1 MKQWWTRYAE
11 KIDNANLR
19 ERALIF
25 FAAAF
30 VLVALLNTTLISPL
44 IAKQRRI
51 SGEITQMQSEANLF
65 QGQIQTAV
73 SVRREDPDAANRK
86 KLEQLKQ
93 QFADYEKRVQ
103 EKQGRLVPPDRIANL
118 LEDILA
124 RNRRLE
130 MISLK
135 TLPVAAMSEG
145 LSGAVARITARPMFR
160 HGVEITVK
168 GSYLDLLSYV
178 GELEKLPLRM
188 YWTKVDI
195 AVDVYPEV
203 TMKLGVYT
211 LSLEKNWLVV

>member
-1 MKQWWTRYAE
+1 MKQWWMRYAE
-11 KIDNANLR
+11 KIDNASLR

-30 VLVALLNTTLISPL
+30 VLVAILNTTLISPL
-44 IAKQRRI
+44 LAKQRAI
-51 SGEITQMQSEANLF
+51 SGEIAQMQSEASLF
-65 QGQIQTAV
+65 QGQVQTAV
-73 SVRREDPDAANRK
+73 RARREDPDTASRQ
-86 KLEQLKQ
+86 KLEQLRQ

-103 EKQGRLVPPDRIANL
+103 EKQGRLVPPDRIAGL
-118 LEDILA
+118 LEDILT

-130 MISLK
+130 MVSLK
-135 TLPVAAMSEG
+135 TLPVGSLRE
-145 LSGAVARITARPMFR
+145 LQSGIVAKILTHQIFR

-168 GSYLDLLSYV
+168 GGYLDLLNYV

-188 YWTKVDI
+188 YWTKIDL

-203 TMKLGVYT
+203 TMKLAVYT

>member
-1 MKQWWTRYAE
+1 MKQWWMRYAE

-30 VLVALLNTTLISPL
+30 VLVALLNTALISPL

-65 QGQIQTAV
+65 QGQIQAV
-73 SVRREDPDAANRK
+73 VRTRREDPDAANRQ

-93 QFADYEKRVQ
+93 QFADHEKRVR
-103 EKQGRLVPPDRIANL
+103 EKQGRLVPPDRIAGL
-118 LEDILA
+118 LEDILN

-130 MISLK
+130 LVSLK
-135 TLPVAAMSEG
+135 TLPAASMSEAQ
-145 LSGAVARITARPMFR
+145 SGTAAKAPARPIFR

-168 GSYLDLLSYV
+168 GSYLDLLNYV

-188 YWTKVDI
+188 YWTKIDI

-203 TMKLGVYT
+203 TMKLAVYT
-211 LSLEKNWLVV
+211 LSLDKNWMVV

>member
-1 MKQWWTRYAE
+1 MKQWWMRYAE
-11 KIDNANLR
+11 KIDNASLR

-30 VLVALLNTTLISPL
+30 VLVAILNTTLISPL
-44 IAKQRRI
+44 LAKQRAI
-51 SGEITQMQSEANLF
+51 SGEIAQMQSEASLF
-65 QGQIQTAV
+65 QGQVQTVVRA
-73 SVRREDPDAANRK
+73 RREDPDAASRK
-86 KLEQLKQ
+86 KLEQLRQ

-103 EKQGRLVPPDRIANL
+103 EKQGRMVPPDRIAGL
-118 LEDILA
+118 LEDILT

-130 MISLK
+130 MVSLK
-135 TLPVAAMSEG
+135 TLPVGSLSE
-145 LSGAVARITARPMFR
+145 LQSGIVAKIQTHQIFR

-168 GSYLDLLSYV
+168 GGYLDLLNYV

-188 YWTKVDI
+188 YWTKIDL

-203 TMKLGVYT
+203 TMKLAVYT

>member
-1 MKQWWTRYAE
+1 MKQWWMRYAE

-51 SGEITQMQSEANLF
+51 SSEITQMQSEANLF

-86 KLEQLKQ
+86 NLEQLKQ
-93 QFADYEKRVQ
+93 QFAEYERRVQ
-103 EKQGRLVPPDRIANL
+103 EKQGRLVPPDRIASL
-118 LEDILA
+118 LEDILT

-135 TLPVAAMSEG
+135 TLPVAAMGEAQ
-145 LSGAVARITARPMFR
+145 SGAVAKPPARQIFR
-160 HGVEITVK
+160 HGVEIAVK
-168 GSYLDLLSYV
+168 GGYLDLLNYI

-188 YWTKVDI
+188 YWTKIDLT
-195 AVDVYPEV
+195 VDVYPEV
-203 TMKLGVYT
+203 TMKLAVYT

>member
-1 MKQWWTRYAE
+1 MKQWWMRYAE
-11 KIDNANLR
+11 KIDNASLR

-30 VLVALLNTTLISPL
+30 VLVAILNTTLISPL
-44 IAKQRRI
+44 LAKQRAI
-51 SGEITQMQSEANLF
+51 SGEIAQMQSEASLF
-65 QGQIQTAV
+65 QGQVQTVVRA
-73 SVRREDPDAANRK
+73 RREDPDAASRK
-86 KLEQLKQ
+86 KLEQLRQ

-103 EKQGRLVPPDRIANL
+103 EKQGRLVPPDRIAGL
-118 LEDILA
+118 LEDILT

-130 MISLK
+130 MVSLK
-135 TLPVAAMSEG
+135 TLPVGSLSE
-145 LSGAVARITARPMFR
+145 LQSGIVAKIQTHQIFR

-168 GSYLDLLSYV
+168 GGYLDLLNYV

-188 YWTKVDI
+188 YWTKIDL

-203 TMKLGVYT
+203 TMKLAVYT